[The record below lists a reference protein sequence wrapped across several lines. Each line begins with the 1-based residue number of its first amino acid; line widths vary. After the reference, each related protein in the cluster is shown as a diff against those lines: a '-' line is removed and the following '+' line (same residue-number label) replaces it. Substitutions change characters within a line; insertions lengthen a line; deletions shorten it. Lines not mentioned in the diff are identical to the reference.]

1 MSRENAYRGS
11 GGVPYATR
19 DFLDPHFGNLPSCAC
34 IFGREKN
41 HPHQKKCA
49 IDQARCLA
57 SPTYPVYYLTPSEL
71 GEISISKKNAEN
83 VSTLG
88 ELALSTQI

>member
-1 MSRENAYRGS
+1 MSRENTYRDS

-19 DFLDPHFGNLPSCAC
+19 DFLGPILQFCLAAHAYL
-34 IFGREKN
+34 REKKIT
-41 HPHQKKCA
+41 PTKKKSA

-71 GEISISKKNAEN
+71 GEISNSKKSFLLRSCQQQARK
-83 VSTLG
+83 L
-88 ELALSTQI
+88 